1 MYQKEITSGSFT
13 EQQQGM
19 LANMYSHRC
28 EALYAI
34 GAYPASVRDGRKALE
49 CEKKSSSSLFAAV
62 GGGGGSG
69 GVHPYSKSAISTSLS
84 NGERLIVEG
93 GAPLRA
99 KVLCSLGY
107 ALLGGGDVKG
117 VKAVFQESI
126 NVAKR
131 VLEDV
136 EDLTDGSTAT
146 SNNNV
151 RQVVALMKETVTKAT
166 TGISLLDK
174 YERLKIKWDTKSYMG
189 DNNEILDGIL
199 DIAPGAIDWHV
210 SKVIYLIRC
219 QRWFAVA
226 NHCEQVAT
234 RAMKYEGVFRGDL
247 ADMNPFSERIPPV
260 QELKS
265 RFFDEDGIGK
275 DKSLPPHLR
284 TLSPN
289 AARDAAFRLPN
300 ELLLYYLRALRL
312 DERYTSAVKVGMALL
327 EFHEQGKSTAR
338 YAQEFET
345 LDRTIKVKEEGDK
358 MYRYSNYER
367 ALTLYGECLNI
378 DGSNESGR
386 RFSILR
392 HPPVAYAKAN
402 SEGGKLHAVLHSN
415 RAACFMAMGRYQDA
429 ILESSH
435 AILIHSTYT
444 KAILRRARCY
454 AKIGEFERAR
464 ANYNRLIMLVE
475 GARKCPYPPK
485 YQGSTC
491 YFDMPSEVTSQQLVA
506 IKFETTALNMHP
518 KEAETREDRRTGRR
532 RQGNLLKVL
541 GRPKKWCSNC
551 MKNANNQVV
560 RNSGTGEKSEN
571 RPSKKNDRS
580 AQRMKR
586 VSFMSTR
593 STRSYYQPQQYQA
606 SYPHAHPNDMDPT
619 LANRRPP
626 FEHPI
631 DPPIPIDTSVDYY
644 AILGVPRTAS
654 GTDIKKAYHKLALKY
669 HPDRN
674 SSVDASARFQ
684 EISRA
689 YAIIGDSQG
698 KKDEYDHKK
707 LDP

>member
-1 MYQKEITSGSFT
+1 
-13 EQQQGM
+13 M
-19 LANMYSHRC
+19 LANIYSHRC

-34 GAYPASVRDGRKALE
+34 GAFPASVRDARKALE
-49 CEKKSSSSLFAAV
+49 CEKKSSSSLFAAAAA
-62 GGGGGSG
+62 GGGSG
-69 GVHPYSKSAISTSLS
+69 GVHPYSKSANNTSLS
-84 NGERLIVEG
+84 NGERLNIEG

-107 ALLGGGDVKG
+107 ALLGRGDVKG

-131 VLEDV
+131 VLGDV
-136 EDLTDGSTAT
+136 EDLTDGNSTT
-146 SNNNV
+146 SNNNI
-151 RQVVALMKETVTKAT
+151 RHVVALMKEAVAKAT
-166 TGISLLDK
+166 TGLSLLDK
-174 YERLKIKWDTKSYMG
+174 YERLKMKWDAKSYMG

-210 SKVIYLIRC
+210 SKVIYLIRS

-226 NHCEQVAT
+226 NYCEQVAT
-234 RAMKYEGVFRGDL
+234 RAMKFEGVFRGDL

-265 RFFDEDGIGK
+265 RFFDEDVIGK

-289 AARDAAFRLPN
+289 AARDAAFRLPK

-312 DERYTSAVKVGMALL
+312 DERYMSAVKVGMALL

-358 MYRYSNYER
+358 MYRDSNYER

-378 DGSNESGR
+378 DENNESGR

-392 HPPVAYAKAN
+392 QPPVAYAKAN
-402 SEGGKLHAVLHSN
+402 SDGGKLHAVLHSN
-415 RAACFMAMGRYQDA
+415 RAACLMAMGRYHDA

-435 AILIHSTYT
+435 AILIHSMYT

-454 AKIGEFERAR
+454 AKIGEYERAR
-464 ANYNRLIMLVE
+464 ADYNRLIMLVD
-475 GARKCPYPPK
+475 GARKFPYPPK

-491 YFDMPSEVTSQQLVA
+491 FFDMPSEVTPQQLAA
-506 IKFETTALNMHP
+506 IKFEMTALNMHP

-532 RQGNLLKVL
+532 RQGNLMKVL
-541 GRPKKWCSNC
+541 GRPNKWCSNC
-551 MKNANNQVV
+551 MKNANHQVV
-560 RNSGTGEKSEN
+560 TSTARHRNSGNGEMSES
-571 RPSKKNDRS
+571 RPSKKNGRS

-593 STRSYYQPQQYQA
+593 STRSYYQPQQYQD
-606 SYPHAHPNDMDPT
+606 SYPHAQHNDMYPT

-631 DPPIPIDTSVDYY
+631 DPPITIDTTVDYY